1 MHWLLT
7 PLDSHSDDGFGA
19 MATAFLA
26 SAETLLAAEKDS
38 IAQRELPTCFLLR
51 HAAEL
56 FLKSTLVVTHR
67 AFQSDVQEYPEIQ
80 VGDKAMPLTRVHG
93 LGPLYRALIAI
104 LEEHSVELAER
115 ARTVWLPM
123 PPELD
128 EAIAAIDAMDETGV
142 FFRYPTK
149 KSNASK
155 SNNKPIT
162 PEKIAAWDKD
172 TQGYLKAFV
181 VVDQNNEIVEA
192 FQYDPDL
199 LTQELDTLKAAC
211 EWLDCF
217 HVGLRMELMGGW

>member
-7 PLDSHSDDGFGA
+7 PLDRHSDDGFGA
-19 MATAFLA
+19 MATAFRA

-38 IAQRELPTCFLLR
+38 MSQRELPTCFLLR

-67 AFQSDVQEYPEIQ
+67 AFRPDVQGYPAIQ
-80 VGDKAMPLTRVHG
+80 IEGKAKPLTNVHG
-93 LGPLYRALIAI
+93 LGPLYRALIAV
-104 LEEHSVELAER
+104 LTEHRVELAER

-128 EAIAAIDAMDETGV
+128 NAISEIDDMDNRGV
-142 FFRYPTK
+142 FFRYPTE
-149 KSNASK
+149 SNTSK

-162 PEKIAAWDKD
+162 PEQIAALDKD

-181 VVDQNNEIVEA
+181 VVDQNDEVVEA
-192 FQYDPDL
+192 FQYDPNL
-199 LTQELDTLKAAC
+199 LTKELATLQVAC
-211 EWLDCF
+211 EWLNCF
-217 HVGLRMELMGGW
+217 HVGLRVELAGGW